1 MNLVFGLECSIKE
14 RKKKVNCDG
23 FNHRDLNFHMHRQH
37 NITQHRSLGIAQ
49 FSGTKGL
56 ERDSRHL
63 TGSEEKQTEKN
74 APNYFSFQ
82 F

>member
-1 MNLVFGLECSIKE
+1 M
-14 RKKKVNCDG
+14 
-23 FNHRDLNFHMHRQH
+23 NFHMHRQH

>member
-1 MNLVFGLECSIKE
+1 ML
-14 RKKKVNCDG
+14 NCDG
-23 FNHRDLNFHMHRQH
+23 F
-37 NITQHRSLGIAQ
+37 NITQHRSLGIGIAQ

-56 ERDSRHL
+56 ERDSRNF
-63 TGSEEKQTEKN
+63 TGSEEKQIEKN